1 MQVLLFLI
9 DLIKVPAVILGL
21 IALVG
26 LLVQRKNAGE
36 VISGTFKTIL
46 GLLIM
51 SIGIGALINALIPIQ
66 TMFETGIPAGGF
78 TTFVTFDEGVIGAVQ
93 SANIAELGAAI
104 AWTMLFGYVIH
115 LLMARVTRFKYIYL
129 TGHMIWIHAG
139 AFAILFHSFGLS
151 LFWTVVLASIVDGV
165 YMTLAPALAQPV
177 MRLITGSNTIAFGHG
192 QTLLNMVGAWAGK
205 LFGNKEDSAEKIQ
218 FSDKFN
224 FFRDMAI
231 SIGIIMIIVSFVAAI
246 MAVSQVGIAGFQ
258 EKISGGQNWLVFTL
272 LQAMGFTAGVL
283 VLLQGV
289 RMLIGEIIPAFKG
302 IAERV
307 IPGAIPALD
316 CPVIYPFAPNSLII
330 GLITGTIGQ
339 VLGMILLALIGW
351 PVPLPSMIAAFFA
364 SGAGA
369 IFGNATG
376 GKRGAI
382 LGGFLWGFLGWFMI
396 SFAYKFQVFG
406 DLSALGATALGFT
419 APDAIIPGIVI
430 WAVMNLFGLPNGSP
444 VAIALVTLVLVAIV
458 IAAAFF
464 FTRKSAK
471 STAPVLENEGVK
483 K

>member
-1 MQVLLFLI
+1 MQVLQFLI
-9 DLIKVPAVILGL
+9 ELIKIPAVILGI

-26 LLVQRKNAGE
+26 LLVQRKSAGE

-51 SIGIGALINALIPIQ
+51 SVGIGALITALVPIQ
-66 TMFETGIPAGGF
+66 SMFETGIPAGGF
-78 TTFVTFDEGVIGAVQ
+78 TTFVTFDEGVVGAVQ

-104 AWTMLFGYVIH
+104 AWTMLFGYIVH
-115 LLMARVTRFKYIYL
+115 LLLARFTKFKYIYL

-139 AFAILFHSFGLS
+139 AFAILFHSFGLP
-151 LFWTVVLASIVDGV
+151 LFWTVLLASIVDGV
-165 YMTLAPALAQPV
+165 YMTLMPALAQPV
-177 MRLITGSNTIAFGHG
+177 MRQITGGDTIAFGHG
-192 QTLLNMVGAWAGK
+192 QTLLNMLGAWAGK
-205 LFGNKEDSAEKIQ
+205 LFGKKDDSAEKIQ

-231 SIGIIMIIVSFVAAI
+231 SISLIMLVVALVAAI
-246 MAVSQVGIAGFQ
+246 LAVAQVGIAGFQ
-258 EKISGGQNWLVFTL
+258 EKISGGQNWLVFTF

-330 GLITGTIGQ
+330 GLISGTVGQ
-339 VLGMILLALIGW
+339 VLGMIVLALIRW

-376 GKRGAI
+376 GRRGAI
-382 LGGFLWGFLGWFMI
+382 LGGFLWGFVGWLII

-406 DLSALGATALGFT
+406 DLAALGATALGFT
-419 APDAIIPGIVI
+419 VPDAIVPGIVI
-430 WAVMNLFGLPNGSP
+430 WGIMSLFGLSTGSP
-444 VAIALVTLVLVAIV
+444 IAIALVTLVLVVLVVVGAYLV
-458 IAAAFF
+458 SGKTVKAAAPN
-464 FTRKSAK
+464 TKS
-471 STAPVLENEGVK
+471 
-483 K
+483 